1 MCKVIAI
8 ANQKGGVGKSTTTCN
23 LGIGLA
29 KKGKRVLCIDADPQ
43 GDLSTCLG
51 IAQPDELDIS
61 LFTIMSK
68 LICGE
73 IVERSEGILHHEEGV
88 DFMPGNIELG
98 DLELTLVVSMNR
110 ERILQEYID
119 IVKDF
124 YDYILIDCMPS
135 LGLITVNVFACADTV
150 LIPVGADYLPV
161 KGLQQLIKTIGK
173 VKRQIN
179 NKLEIEG
186 VLITMYDSRTNFAKD
201 ICELLQTTY
210 GTKIKIFAPRI
221 PVSVRIKESP
231 AHGIS
236 IYKYSPRSKAAMEY
250 MELVKEVLEN
260 E

>member
-1 MCKVIAI
+1 MCKVIAV

-29 KKGKRVLCIDADPQ
+29 RKGKRVLCIDADPQ

-51 IAQPDELDIS
+51 IAQPDELDYS
-61 LFTIMSK
+61 LFTVMNK
-68 LICGE
+68 LINGE
-73 IVERSEGILHHEEGV
+73 TVEQTDGILHHEEGV
-88 DFMPGNIELG
+88 DFLPGNIELC
-98 DLELTLVVSMNR
+98 DLELSLVITMNR
-110 ERILQEYID
+110 ERILQEYIN
-119 IVKDF
+119 IVKSN

-135 LGLITVNVFACADTV
+135 LGLITINVLACADTI
-150 LIPVGADYLPV
+150 LIPVGADYLPL

-201 ICELLQTTY
+201 ICELLQNTY
-210 GTKIKIFAPRI
+210 GNNVRIYSDKI
-221 PVSVRIKESP
+221 PVSVRVKESP

-236 IYKYSPRSKAAMEY
+236 IYKYSPRSKAAKAY
-250 MELVKEVLEN
+250 LELVKEVLEN